1 MVLWFCVVL
10 QFCFSLLSPVCPS
23 FFLALLNAKKYHVP
37 LYQSVSK
44 GGPTVIK
51 SAADSPATSWLSIKG
66 QLLLLHSPEELM
78 FFALWSIKVS
88 ISPAVVGPFMP
99 RVRDLSGV
107 LDFIRVEEMRLMD
120 CKQASSPANTGVMP
134 FSTGSVATRPDVGN
148 LHPVGR
154 VERHGHSRIVRDRIG
169 WQLLRLELTPRA
181 DFHLGSELCLLVSG
195 PRPYVA

>member
-1 MVLWFCVVL
+1 MVVWEEHHVFVIAVNIHQTLLSPAQVYLPMVLWFCVVL

-23 FFLALLNAKKYHVP
+23 FFLTLLNAKKYHVP

-88 ISPAVVGPFMP
+88 ISPAVVGPFTP

-107 LDFIRVEEMRLMD
+107 LDFIRVEGMRLMD
-120 CKQASSPANTGVMP
+120 CSMDPHQPTQVWCH
-134 FSTGSVATRPDVGN
+134 SV
-148 LHPVGR
+148 
-154 VERHGHSRIVRDRIG
+154 
-169 WQLLRLELTPRA
+169 
-181 DFHLGSELCLLVSG
+181 LGL
-195 PRPYVA
+195 